1 MLGQDGRAPDATSQ
15 NATSAVSPHG
25 RTSGVAILTLAAL
38 VIAVLSSAVGVAAL
52 RTDPA
57 AAHTVLQRGA
67 GAILTLSDGQ
77 RRLAVEGELVPSG
90 ATVLAGRSGAV
101 LSTTGRE
108 VHLYPAASVTVL
120 DGLRQVLRAGSVV
133 VDSSGALGLDLDTP
147 AAAVAARDG
156 ALVRV
161 DGGPLTRVGVLRTR
175 NDGEPGADVRATGRQ
190 AVTEVPEYYQVQVAT
205 GGLPGSNSP
214 LLLTGDAYE
223 LALARDLVLADR
235 MFNEIRR
242 TLISDGT
249 EGGIVLAALRTAVPD
264 VGLVAAAAPDTERA
278 LGYLIATAHSGGSE
292 AERFLRVRELRSAG
306 GSWGVVAA
314 IVGSTVDRM
323 GARLDQLLAPAA
335 TVLAVAQQQPAPGDR
350 MGLVLPVP
358 TTTPPALAGP
368 PATGLRPPGATSG
381 GGRPAAPST
390 RPSPTPSPA
399 PPAADP
405 LRSPLP
411 ALPFTPP
418 DPVTDVVDTL
428 LEIVDLEAPRVPAPP
443 APAPSPTPSPAPPPL
458 PLKLELP
465 LLR

>member
-1 MLGQDGRAPDATSQ
+1 MLGQDGRAPDATSPDATRPS
-15 NATSAVSPHG
+15 NAGIA
-25 RTSGVAILTLAAL
+25 ALAAL
-38 VIAVLSSAVGVAAL
+38 AIAVLLSAVGVAAL

-57 AAHTVLQRGA
+57 TAHTVLQRGA
-67 GAILTLSDGQ
+67 EAMLTLSDGQ
-77 RRLAVEGELVPSG
+77 RRSAVEGEQVPSG
-90 ATVLAGRSGAV
+90 ATVLAGRTGAV
-101 LSTTGRE
+101 LSTAGRE

-120 DGLRQVLRAGSVV
+120 DGLRQVLRAGSVI
-133 VDSSGALGLDLDTP
+133 VDSSGAPGLDLDTP

-161 DGGPLTRVGVLRTR
+161 DGGPLTRVGVLRTLI
-175 NDGEPGADVRATGRQ
+175 DGEPGADVRATGRQ

-205 GGLPGSNSP
+205 GGLPGNSSP

-235 MFNEIRR
+235 MLNQIRR
-242 TLISDGT
+242 RLVSEGT
-249 EGGIVLAALRTAVPD
+249 EGGIVLAALRTGVPD

-278 LGYLIATAHSGGSE
+278 MGYLIATAHSGGSE

-314 IVGSTVDRM
+314 IVGSTVDRV

-335 TVLAVAQQQPAPGDR
+335 TVLAVAQQQPKPGDR

-358 TTTPPALAGP
+358 TTAPSALASPPAPGS
-368 PATGLRPPGATSG
+368 RPTGATLG
-381 GGRPAAPST
+381 ERRPAAPAT
-390 RPSPTPSPA
+390 RPTPTPTPT
-399 PPAADP
+399 PNRPAADP

-411 ALPFTPP
+411 ALPVTPV
-418 DPVTDVVDTL
+418 DPTTDVVDTL
-428 LEIVDLEAPRVPAPP
+428 LGIVDVEAPPLPP
-443 APAPSPTPSPAPPPL
+443 APTPSPRPSPAPLPL